1 MSDIKN
7 TTEKRTHFVRQMI
20 EEDLQSRK
28 HTKITTRFPPEPNG
42 YLHIGHAKAISVDFG
57 LAEEFQGDCYLRLDD
72 TNPES
77 EEEEYALA
85 IMEDVHWLGYDWD
98 GHLSHSSDYYQKL
111 YDYAVDLIRQG
122 DAYIES
128 MSAEDIRVYRGSLQE
143 PGKNSPDRDRS
154 IEENLDLF
162 QRMKAGEFPEGKYI
176 LRAKID
182 MSSGNVNMRDPAL
195 YRIRYTEHPR
205 TGNAWCIYPMY
216 DFAHPLCD
224 ALEHITHSLC
234 SLEFQDHRPLYD
246 WFINKLD
253 VPAKPVQTEFAR
265 LNVSHTITSK
275 RKLKQL
281 VENNLVD
288 GWDDPRMPTL
298 RGLRRRGYPPAAIR
312 NFCELTG
319 LSKSNSV
326 IDMSVLEECVR
337 AEFNIHAPRA
347 SMILK
352 PLKVIIENFDEDE
365 EQSWNIACHPQNP
378 TLGERPMAFTREIY
392 IDQDDF
398 IDDSVE
404 TPPKDYFRLLPG
416 KEVRLRHAYVIRCN
430 EVIRDSKTNEILE
443 LRCSY
448 DPDTLGKN
456 PEGRK
461 VKGVIHW
468 IAAPYAHSITAKLY
482 DRLFTIDDPAAHEN
496 FTDYLNPNA
505 LQIVENAL
513 VESFV
518 LDAIAKKPE
527 EAFQFERVGYFV
539 MEKNK
544 ENNQETWSANRIVN
558 LRDTWKK

>member
-1 MSDIKN
+1 MSD
-7 TTEKRTHFVRQMI
+7 TLTSEKRTHFVRQMI
-20 EEDLQSRK
+20 EEDLRTKK
-28 HTKITTRFPPEPNG
+28 HERIITRFPPEPNG
-42 YLHIGHAKAISVDFG
+42 YLHIGHAKAISLDFG
-57 LAEEFQGDCYLRLDD
+57 MAEEFGGDCYLRLDD
-72 TNPES
+72 TNPMA

-98 GHLSHSSDYYQKL
+98 SRLTHSSDYYQKL
-111 YDYAVDLIRQG
+111 YDYALDLIRQG
-122 DAYIES
+122 DAYVES
-128 MSAEDIRVYRGSLQE
+128 LSMEEIRAYRGTLQE
-143 PGKNSPDRDRS
+143 PGKNSPDRDRP

-162 QRMKAGEFPEGKYI
+162 QRMKAGEFPEGKYV

-182 MSSGNVNMRDPAL
+182 MASGNMNMRDPAL
-195 YRIRYTEHPR
+195 YRIRFAEHQR
-205 TGNAWCIYPMY
+205 TGNEWCIYPMY

-246 WFINKLD
+246 WFINKLN

-281 VENNLVD
+281 VDNGLVD

-312 NFCELTG
+312 QFCESTG

-326 IDMSVLEECVR
+326 IDMSILEECVR
-337 AEFNIHAPRA
+337 SELNTHAPRA
-347 SMILK
+347 MMILK
-352 PLKVIIENFDEDE
+352 PLKVIIENYSEEKTEDLKA
-365 EQSWNIACHPQNP
+365 ACHPQNP
-378 TLGERPMAFTREIY
+378 VLGERTIPLTREIY
-392 IDQDDF
+392 IDHDDF
-398 IDDSVE
+398 ME
-404 TPPKDYFRLLPG
+404 NPPKDYFRLSPG

-430 EVIRDSKTNEILE
+430 EVIRDANTNEIIE

-468 IAAPYAHSITAKLY
+468 ISASHAQPITAKLY
-482 DRLFTIDDPAAHEN
+482 DRLFTIEDPAAKEN
-496 FTDYLNPNA
+496 FTEYLNPEA
-505 LQIVENAL
+505 LTIVPDAL
-513 VESFV
+513 VESFA
-518 LDAIAKKPE
+518 LE
-527 EAFQFERVGYFV
+527 NSGQSFQFERVGYFV
-539 MEKNK
+539 IEK
-544 ENNQETWSANRIVN
+544 QESGWSANRIVD
-558 LRDTWKK
+558 LRDTGKFKQTK

>member
-1 MSDIKN
+1 MSD
-7 TTEKRTHFVRQMI
+7 TLTSEKRTHFVRQMI
-20 EEDLQSRK
+20 EEDLRTKK
-28 HTKITTRFPPEPNG
+28 HERIITRFPPEPNG
-42 YLHIGHAKAISVDFG
+42 YLHIGHAKAISLDFG
-57 LAEEFQGDCYLRLDD
+57 MAEEFGGDCYLRLDD
-72 TNPES
+72 TNPMA

-98 GHLSHSSDYYQKL
+98 SRLTHSSDYYQKL
-111 YDYAVDLIRQG
+111 YDYALDLIRQG
-122 DAYIES
+122 DAYVES
-128 MSAEDIRVYRGSLQE
+128 LSMEEIRAYRGTLQE
-143 PGKNSPDRDRS
+143 PGKNSPDRDRP

-162 QRMKAGEFPEGKYI
+162 QRMKAGEFPEGKYV

-182 MSSGNVNMRDPAL
+182 MASGNMNMRDPAL
-195 YRIRYTEHPR
+195 YRIRFAEHQR
-205 TGNAWCIYPMY
+205 TGNEWCIYPMY

-246 WFINKLD
+246 WFINKLN

-281 VENNLVD
+281 VDNGLVD

-312 NFCELTG
+312 QFCESTG

-326 IDMSVLEECVR
+326 IDMSILEECVR
-337 AEFNIHAPRA
+337 SELNTHAPRA
-347 SMILK
+347 MMILK
-352 PLKVIIENFDEDE
+352 PLKVIIENYSEEKTEDLKA
-365 EQSWNIACHPQNP
+365 ACHPQNP
-378 TLGERPMAFTREIY
+378 VLGERTIPLTREIY
-392 IDQDDF
+392 IDHDDF
-398 IDDSVE
+398 ME
-404 TPPKDYFRLLPG
+404 NPPKDYFRLSPE

-430 EVIRDSKTNEILE
+430 EVIRDANTNEIIE

-468 IAAPYAHSITAKLY
+468 ISASHAQPITAKLY
-482 DRLFTIDDPAAHEN
+482 DRLFTIEDPAAKEN
-496 FTDYLNPNA
+496 FTEYLNPEALKIVPNA
-505 LQIVENAL
+505 LI
-513 VESFV
+513 ESFA
-518 LDAIAKKPE
+518 LKNPGQ
-527 EAFQFERVGYFV
+527 AFQFERVGYFIV
-539 MEKNK
+539 EKQNAG
-544 ENNQETWSANRIVN
+544 WSANRIVD
-558 LRDTWKK
+558 LRDTGKFKQTK